1 MAESPA
7 ARTVRTRARLATRRM
22 RGGCLVVALAAAALA
37 GCSSTAWNDMRE
49 NPREY
54 FNIVSPT
61 LQTDARV
68 DGQRVTLRR
77 GQALV
82 VRLEEDV
89 TTGQRWQMVAL
100 PQGPLIA
107 PVQHDVVTAA
117 GADGT
122 GRAGEAVFRM
132 RAVASGTQP
141 VVLEYRRPDE
151 AAASKTVR
159 FDIVV
164 R

>member
-1 MAESPA
+1 M
-7 ARTVRTRARLATRRM
+7 RGARLVA
-22 RGGCLVVALAAAALA
+22 ALAAAVVA

-54 FNIVSPT
+54 FNLVSPT
-61 LQTDARV
+61 LQTDGRV

-107 PVQHDVVTAA
+107 PVQHDVVMAA
-117 GADGT
+117 GADAASRG
-122 GRAGEAVFRM
+122 GEAVFRM
-132 RAVASGTQP
+132 RGVASGTQP
-141 VVLEYRRPDE
+141 VVLEYRRADE

>member
-1 MAESPA
+1 MLGG
-7 ARTVRTRARLATRRM
+7 RLIA
-22 RGGCLVVALAAAALA
+22 ALAAAALA

-54 FNIVSPT
+54 FNLVSPT

-68 DGQRVTLRR
+68 DGQQVTLRR

-89 TTGQRWQMVAL
+89 TSGQRWQMIAL

-107 PVQHDVVTAA
+107 PVQHDVVAA
-117 GADGT
+117 SGDDANRVGQ
-122 GRAGEAVFRM
+122 AVFRM
-132 RAVASGTQP
+132 RGVASGTQP

-151 AAASKTVR
+151 AVASKTVR